1 MEQLEDLK
9 RKIDSAKDLQSVVKT
24 MKSLAAVQIREYEK
38 AVESLQDYN
47 RTVELGLQAVMKYSD
62 NPIITTSGGIKKN
75 GFGAVIFGSEQGMCG
90 QFNKRIADYAVETM
104 DSMEIPEEE
113 RRVLALGERVIA
125 ELEEIGQ
132 TVDERFPVF
141 GAFVNITAVV
151 QDILIKL
158 EQWRIKEDIDRIV
171 LFFNKPTTGA
181 AFQSNMLFLLPLNL
195 DMLKELK
202 RKKWKSR
209 ALPNFRMKYETLFFS
224 LIREYF
230 FVSIYRAVAESL
242 ASENASRLSAMQA
255 AEKNIEERLDDL
267 NDKYNRQR
275 QNSITSELMDI
286 VSGFEALTKE

>member
-62 NPIITTSGGIKKN
+62 NPIITAGGVKRN

-104 DSMEIPEEE
+104 NSMEIPEEE

-125 ELEEIGQ
+125 ELEEIDQ

-141 GAFVNITAVV
+141 GAFVNITSVV

-158 EQWRIKEDIDRIV
+158 EQWRLKEDIGRIV
-171 LFFNKPTTGA
+171 LFFNKPTTGS

-209 ALPNFRMKYETLFFS
+209 ALPNFRMKYEMLFFS

>member
-1 MEQLEDLK
+1 
-9 RKIDSAKDLQSVVKT
+9 
-24 MKSLAAVQIREYEK
+24 
-38 AVESLQDYN
+38 
-47 RTVELGLQAVMKYSD
+47 
-62 NPIITTSGGIKKN
+62 
-75 GFGAVIFGSEQGMCG
+75 
-90 QFNKRIADYAVETM
+90 
-104 DSMEIPEEE
+104 
-113 RRVLALGERVIA
+113 
-125 ELEEIGQ
+125 
-132 TVDERFPVF
+132 
-141 GAFVNITAVV
+141 
-151 QDILIKL
+151 L
-158 EQWRIKEDIDRIV
+158 EQWRLKEDIGRIV
-171 LFFNKPTTGA
+171 LFFNKPTTGS

-202 RKKWKSR
+202 RKKWKSH